1 MQPVISLVLG
11 DFAEDSSNFA
21 VPITMEMESLSL
33 DYRRIVVPGLILGRS
48 SIRLPSLVV
57 RRPFSRVRLSFMTS
71 PAARIPPPRT
81 ARFTGDSEMTFSS
94 GLIIRDI
101 SVKSFP
107 VGECPSILRFLS
119 PVTGYSLE
127 YMGLSRSLYQAVFE
141 RSGSLLGCKR
151 LLEVVISGFMAF

>member
-1 MQPVISLVLG
+1 MHPVISLVLG

-21 VPITMEMESLSL
+21 EPIRMEIESLSL

-48 SIRLPSLVV
+48 SIRLPALVV
-57 RRPFSRVRLSFMTS
+57 RRPFSRVRLSFMIS
-71 PAARIPPPRT
+71 PAARMPPPRT
-81 ARFTGDSEMTFSS
+81 ACLTGDYEMTFSS
-94 GLIIRDI
+94 GLMILDI

-127 YMGLSRSLYQAVFE
+127 YIDLSRSLCQAVLD
-141 RSGSLLGCKR
+141 RSGSLLGCRR
-151 LLEVVISGFMAF
+151 LLEVVISGFKGF